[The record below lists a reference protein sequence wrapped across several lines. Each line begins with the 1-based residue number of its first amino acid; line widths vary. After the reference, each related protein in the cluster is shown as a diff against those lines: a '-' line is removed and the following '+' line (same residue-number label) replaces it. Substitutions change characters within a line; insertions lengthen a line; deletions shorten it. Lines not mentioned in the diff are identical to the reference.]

1 MIQPTQVIF
10 ISGQSGCFNI
20 AMNFSKWRY
29 WKFLSHV
36 EFITTQTDTQIWN
49 YAFIVSPLK
58 ISNVN
63 MDKDD
68 NQLKITRQS
77 CNVFVTC
84 YSTSGELLYIKFTH
98 YGMSNLG
105 LYPDGIVPK
114 NFYFQWPSRTEMR
127 CMYKRL

>member
-1 MIQPTQVIF
+1 
-10 ISGQSGCFNI
+10 
-20 AMNFSKWRY
+20 
-29 WKFLSHV
+29 
-36 EFITTQTDTQIWN
+36 
-49 YAFIVSPLK
+49 
-58 ISNVN
+58 

-127 CMYKRL
+127 CMYKRLLKEGDGDNNDLRCPDILNNNLEIICSAIKLDKVDLVCA